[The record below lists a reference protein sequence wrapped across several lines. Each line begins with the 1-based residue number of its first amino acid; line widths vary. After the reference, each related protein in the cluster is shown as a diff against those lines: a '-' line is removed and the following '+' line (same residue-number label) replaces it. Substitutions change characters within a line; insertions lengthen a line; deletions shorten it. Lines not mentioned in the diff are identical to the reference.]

1 VADTKTKGQLWIVV
15 ALAGAAAIFFVVWR
29 VAGVSA
35 PAPKGLAADEKIE
48 AQASEP
54 ALPDLQ
60 PQEPTKPVPVEVS
73 GSPSVAPSA
82 PKPGPTVRLYGAL
95 LDARDRTPVT
105 YACSVRVI
113 DEDWAERTLTT
124 GTDGGYSFTDLHP
137 GAWEITVREPSLQTM
152 RTRVELRE
160 EEPEKR
166 LDLFLHLAV
175 VVKVRVEGAAG
186 EDLKMASGSRYL
198 AITGIRQD
206 LSREA
211 RTLEERLRA
220 RGFPNRLDLT
230 IVATR
235 TEPGRWFRDETTSEA
250 RVGSFIDRNAIV
262 WGPEMERAAKAGAKQ
277 FELSGALLRDGTR
290 LDELPPAYCGV
301 IQLSEPPPAF
311 ASLVVRDYVLRT
323 VPIPPA
329 VDEIVFTITRD
340 ELKRLPG
347 QVKVTVTDAEQA
359 GPPPGAQVRID
370 EPLPREVVPS
380 LDEKGSITFENILP
394 GWATL
399 TITAPEREVII
410 ERFLVQPGV
419 LTDLATYRMQPFS
432 EIRARVLDEEGAPAR
447 VQFNVFPLDRYEPAR
462 EPLASRIF
470 RSSADGDLKVD
481 SIGRGRYLLLAHDDN
496 WTAAPVIAD
505 TTFRQ
510 TDRIEIRV
518 SKGTDVWLR
527 LRGDP
532 PPGALLSIQTST
544 GLPVTDTNC
553 RDGETI
559 RLRLAPGSYS
569 AALRD
574 GDTWLWS
581 EGFSVGTEPLRRYF
595 PR

>member
-1 VADTKTKGQLWIVV
+1 MAATKTKGQLWIVV

-29 VAGVSA
+29 VAGVST
-35 PAPKGLAADEKIE
+35 PEPKGFAADEKIE

-54 ALPDLQ
+54 APPDLQ
-60 PQEPTKPVPVEVS
+60 PQEPTKAVPVEVS
-73 GSPSVAPSA
+73 AKPPVASA
-82 PKPGPTVRLYGAL
+82 PKPGPTVRLYGDL
-95 LDARDRTPVT
+95 LDARDRTRLRC
-105 YACSVRVI
+105 ACSLAVV
-113 DEDWAERTLTT
+113 DESWTERTLTT
-124 GTDGGYSFTDLHP
+124 GEDGSYAFADLHP
-137 GAWEITVREPSLQTM
+137 GEWELTVREPSLQTLH
-152 RTRVELRE
+152 TRVDLRE
-160 EEPEKR
+160 EEPEKQF
-166 LDLFLHLAV
+166 DLFLQPAL
-175 VVKVRVEGAAG
+175 VVKVRVEGAEG
-186 EDLKMASGSRYL
+186 EDRWMGPRSSSL
-198 AITGIRQD
+198 AIYGLGQE
-206 LSREA
+206 LSRA
-211 RTLEERLRA
+211 AGSLQERLRA
-220 RGFPNRLDLT
+220 RGFPNPLGLT
-230 IVATR
+230 VVATR
-235 TEPGRWFRDETTSEA
+235 AEPGRWYRVDAASNV
-250 RVGSFIDRNAIV
+250 RVGRFIDRLARRSEEGTGLFPIRL
-262 WGPEMERAAKAGAKQ
+262 RA
-277 FELSGALLRDGTR
+277 GTR
-290 LDELPPAYCGV
+290 LDDLPPAYCGV
-301 IQLSEPPPAF
+301 IELAELPPAF
-311 ASLVVRDYVLRT
+311 ASLLVRDFVLRT

-347 QVKVTVTDAEQA
+347 QVKVTVADAEQA

-380 LDEKGSITFENILP
+380 LDEKGSITFDNVLP

-419 LTDLATYRMQPFS
+419 LTDLGTYRMEPFS

-470 RSSADGDLKVD
+470 RSTADGDLKVD

-532 PPGALLSIQTST
+532 PPGALLSIRTST